1 MFSMAFLALEEL
13 SFSSNMIQADDLSI
27 EMRAYEH
34 VRVTPERRRL

>member
-1 MFSMAFLALEEL
+1 
-13 SFSSNMIQADDLSI
+13 MIQADDLSI